1 MVTPTRRAALAVVLG
16 ATLLAACSVARAP
29 FPHEPKTGTVFHSF
43 RQPTGS
49 GPFPAVVLLHTCGGM
64 RSGHTTRWAD
74 ELARRGYAAL
84 VVDSF
89 TPRGG
94 PACSI
99 PTYFPATLDEVVDD
113 GFAALDHLRSRPD
126 IDARRIGVLGFSYGA
141 SAALRTSSARYRR
154 GIGGF
159 QAAVAFYPLCISP
172 RPDWSPVAQERSNNL
187 HADIE
192 VPTLILMGEADD
204 DTPNVAANCARAAE
218 AFRRA
223 GRPVSIILYPGAGH
237 VFDAGPSRHP
247 VAASQATE
255 DMLRFFARHLGRHAA
270 AR

>member
-1 MVTPTRRAALAVVLG
+1 MVTTRTLALTAVLG
-16 ATLLAACSVARAP
+16 ATLLAAGCAVARAP
-29 FPHEPKTGTVFHSF
+29 FPSEPKTGTVFHSF

-49 GPFPAVVLLHTCGGM
+49 APFPAVVLLHTCGGM
-64 RSGHTTRWAD
+64 RTGHTTRWAD
-74 ELARRGYAAL
+74 VLVRQGYAAL

-99 PTYFPATLDEVVDD
+99 PTYFPATLDQVVDD
-113 GFAALDHLRSRPD
+113 AFAALDHLRSRPD

-154 GIGGF
+154 GIEGF
-159 QAAVAFYPLCISP
+159 QAAVAFYPLCVSP
-172 RPDWSPVAQERSNNL
+172 RPDWPPEAQERSNNL
-187 HADIE
+187 HADVE
-192 VPTLILMGEADD
+192 APTLILMGEADN
-204 DTPNVAANCARAAE
+204 DTPSVAANCARATE
-218 AFRRA
+218 VLRRA

-247 VAASQATE
+247 QAAAKATD
-255 DMLRFFARHLGRHAA
+255 DMVRFFAQHLGRDAA